1 MFLNNFRETRTTA
14 TPPNKT
20 PTRRRVSLPFAL
32 SHHGPSRQHTSP
44 EHAEQ
49 VLTGIPLGIL
59 GELVEL
65 SRVSVESR
73 LGSGAARWWVR
84 VVETEVLSVRRV

>member
-1 MFLNNFRETRTTA
+1 MALLDNI
-14 TPPNKT
+14 
-20 PTRRRVSLPFAL
+20 RVQSM
-32 SHHGPSRQHTSP
+32 HK
-44 EHAEQ
+44 Q

-65 SRVSVESR
+65 SRVSVESH

-84 VVETEVLSVRRV
+84 VMETEVLSVRRV